1 MPPPLCSVKINH
13 KKDGR
18 LWWPHRFHVSRP
30 SPPPPPFPGR
40 WIRYCIQCFH
50 FCSKFCNGGSTQTIF
65 ERPPPSS
72 VLGLVPSLRN
82 PGSSLICQLEL
93 MNTTKRYNFSKYNG
107 KKIYLQKNPC
117 DYRLGL
123 SIAF

>member
-1 MPPPLCSVKINH
+1 MAAYGGRIDFMFLAPPPL
-13 KKDGR
+13 
-18 LWWPHRFHVSRP
+18 SRP
-30 SPPPPPFPGR
+30 LDPLLHSVFPFLLEILQWRIYTDNFRTPTPNNR
-40 WIRYCIQCFH
+40 F
-50 FCSKFCNGGSTQTIF
+50 T
-65 ERPPPSS
+65 PPSS

-93 MNTTKRYNFSKYNG
+93 MNTTKRYNFSEYNG